1 MDIYTNGYPVFKG
14 LQKPLEFMGIRGR
27 FLYYTAGAIALG
39 FFGYLVCAFI
49 VGQILGLIFLVVISA
64 GGYGYSFLLQRKGL
78 HSKKKDKSTLI
89 VKTLFSK

>member
-49 VGQILGLIFLVVISA
+49 VGQILGLILLAIIA
-64 GGYGYSFLLQRKGL
+64 IGGYLYSFFLQKKGL
-78 HSKKKDKSTLI
+78 HSKKKEKSILI
-89 VKTLFSK
+89 VKSLFDK